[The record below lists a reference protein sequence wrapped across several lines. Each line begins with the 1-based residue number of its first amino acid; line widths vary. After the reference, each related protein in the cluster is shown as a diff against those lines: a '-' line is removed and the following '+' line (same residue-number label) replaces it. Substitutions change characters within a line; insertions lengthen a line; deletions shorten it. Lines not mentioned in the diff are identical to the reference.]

1 MVASAW
7 YFADR
12 VELPLV
18 AVPGLE
24 ANRTGVNAYAPR
36 RWAAEW
42 YAWLVVTEFSTTNWQ
57 GIVLPAV
64 PSAAD
69 TDAEINTLVTA
80 ALNERPDSLGEIVSQ
95 ADEFLS
101 YFMALLAITPSSYP
115 ATCRVM
121 AIASLTG
128 LFAVMHFKGIANRPR
143 PSHVCPAL
151 MPPIQVPGHASYP
164 SGHATQA
171 HLIAKCVQLVL
182 PAADAMTAPLTADL
196 DALAARI
203 ARNREIA
210 GLHYP
215 TDSAAGLVLATGI
228 VPLLNS
234 AAVPTFT
241 TALTAAQGEWP

>member
-1 MVASAW
+1 
-7 YFADR
+7 
-12 VELPLV
+12 
-18 AVPGLE
+18 
-24 ANRTGVNAYAPR
+24 
-36 RWAAEW
+36 
-42 YAWLVVTEFSTTNWQ
+42 
-57 GIVLPAV
+57 
-64 PSAAD
+64 
-69 TDAEINTLVTA
+69 
-80 ALNERPDSLGEIVSQ
+80 
-95 ADEFLS
+95 
-101 YFMALLAITPSSYP
+101 
-115 ATCRVM
+115 
-121 AIASLTG
+121 
-128 LFAVMHFKGIANRPR
+128 
-143 PSHVCPAL
+143 

-241 TALTAAQGEWP
+241 SALTAAQGEWP